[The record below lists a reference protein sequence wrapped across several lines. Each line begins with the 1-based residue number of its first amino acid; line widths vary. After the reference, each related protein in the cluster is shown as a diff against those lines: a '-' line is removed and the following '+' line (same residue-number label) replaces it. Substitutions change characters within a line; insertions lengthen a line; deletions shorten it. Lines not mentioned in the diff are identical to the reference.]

1 MHPLLR
7 VTGADA
13 MKIECKN
20 CHATYSVARD
30 KMPAKGKKVKCT
42 NCGHVW
48 FFSAE
53 EGTAKSSST
62 PAVKL
67 GGATRRSRGREPF
80 TWKDGVLILM
90 MFPLIFFFSST
101 FQKKIPYRFRKAYR
115 FAEIYDTSH
124 VRLQESRVKI
134 LSVDGE
140 ELVVKVSWSIEN
152 TAGDERFIPGV
163 HLVFYDKNSKKVF
176 SRKVEVNKYG
186 LIPSNTRLQ
195 FEKTVSGVPSNV
207 ATLKVKVG
215 NVFEVLF
222 Y

>member
-1 MHPLLR
+1 
-7 VTGADA
+7 

-20 CHATYSVARD
+20 CHATYSVASD

-42 NCGHVW
+42 NCGNVW

-53 EGTAKSSST
+53 ESTAPSASSSH
-62 PAVKL
+62 AAKL
-67 GGATRRSRGREPF
+67 GGMARRGRGRDPF
-80 TWKDGVLILM
+80 TWKDCVLIVM
-90 MFPLIFFFSST
+90 MVPLVFFFSST
-101 FQKKIPYRFRKAYR
+101 FQKKVPYRFRKAYR

-124 VRLQESRVKI
+124 IKLRESRVKI

-140 ELVVKVSWSIEN
+140 ELAVKISWSIEN

-163 HLVFYDKNSKKVF
+163 HLAFYDKNSKKVF

-186 LIPSNTRLQ
+186 LIPGNTRLQ
-195 FEKTVSGVPSNV
+195 FEKTVSGVPNNV
-207 ATLKVKVG
+207 ATMKVKVG
-215 NVFEVLF
+215 NAFEVLF

>member
-1 MHPLLR
+1 MLR
-7 VTGADA
+7 ITGADA

-20 CHATYSVARD
+20 CHATYSVASD

-42 NCGHVW
+42 NCGNVW

-53 EGTAKSSST
+53 ESTAPSASSSH
-62 PAVKL
+62 AAKL
-67 GGATRRSRGREPF
+67 GGMARRGRGRDPF
-80 TWKDGVLILM
+80 TWKDCVLIVM
-90 MFPLIFFFSST
+90 MVPLVFFFSST
-101 FQKKIPYRFRKAYR
+101 FQKKVPYRFRKAYR

-124 VRLQESRVKI
+124 IKLRESRVKI

-140 ELVVKVSWSIEN
+140 ELAVKISWSIEN

-163 HLVFYDKNSKKVF
+163 HLAFYDKNSKKVF

-186 LIPSNTRLQ
+186 LIPGNTRLQ
-195 FEKTVSGVPSNV
+195 FEKTVSGVPNNV
-207 ATLKVKVG
+207 ATMKVKVG
-215 NVFEVLF
+215 NAFEVLF

>member
-7 VTGADA
+7 ITGADA

-20 CHATYSVARD
+20 CHATYSVASD
-30 KMPAKGKKVKCT
+30 KVPAKGKKVKCT
-42 NCGHVW
+42 NCGNVW

-53 EGTAKSSST
+53 ESTAQST
-62 PAVKL
+62 SAPAAKL
-67 GGATRRSRGREPF
+67 GNTTRRGRERDPF
-80 TWKDGVLILM
+80 TWKDCALIIM
-90 MFPLIFFFSST
+90 MVPLIFFFSST
-101 FQKKIPYRFRKAYR
+101 FQKKVPYRFRKAYR

-124 VRLQESRVKI
+124 IKLRESRVKI

-140 ELVVKVSWSIEN
+140 ELAVKISWSIEN
-152 TAGDERFIPGV
+152 TASDERFIPGV
-163 HLVFYDKNSKKVF
+163 HLVFYDKNSNEVF

-186 LIPSNTRLQ
+186 LIPGNTRLQ

-215 NVFEVLF
+215 NAFEVLF